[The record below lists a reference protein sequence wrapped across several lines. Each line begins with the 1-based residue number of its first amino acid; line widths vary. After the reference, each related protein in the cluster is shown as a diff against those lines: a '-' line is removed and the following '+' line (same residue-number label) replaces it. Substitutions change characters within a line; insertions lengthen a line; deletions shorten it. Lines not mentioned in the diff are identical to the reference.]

1 MEEIGST
8 AAVDMA
14 IGQRLLVIF
23 IFLLALWAGLNY
35 LVMLIKSGKLVLPE
49 FLRNKMKLDPVMAA
63 HDSELYSL
71 KLVQRKVMPDGT
83 ELWVVDIDGKHS
95 LMSWSATSG
104 IRFLKDLTLS
114 EDKCL
119 DRAGF

>member
-63 HDSELYSL
+63 HDSKFIL
-71 KLVQRKVMPDGT
+71 
-83 ELWVVDIDGKHS
+83 
-95 LMSWSATSG
+95 
-104 IRFLKDLTLS
+104 
-114 EDKCL
+114 
-119 DRAGF
+119 